1 MILNLFAQR
10 PDHPLADAKE
20 LKRILADLHV
30 DKAAKA
36 VDELRGWFETLR
48 HAEHFRLDHF
58 FDVLR
63 QLDEAAQPHLRNLV
77 RDYLQ
82 SPRLS
87 KLEEERQWAR
97 SYGYWDDVAALY
109 DSCVERA
116 RLDPKSKGSDAFKAS
131 LPLAVV
137 RSQAARCIQLK
148 WLAYRYATAAEDLW
162 KFLGSGYMAA
172 EAAASAQKPVPLY
185 PAQRGLASVAQQ
197 YLHAVVFATSSMD
210 SLTPLQIELAD
221 RLIAHFL
228 PYFVIS
234 PDCRPDSVYWVDAV
248 TGSLPLRLAR
258 HPGPARPGLR
268 FFSPGTAPQALDDL
282 IHLVER
288 GETPADLNLGGGYP
302 QKVLLPVL
310 RHLRVYWAW
319 QPPQRQHRRHPVK
332 TRMLVLRGFDES
344 YTVFSGARQSP
355 AQAPGS
361 ESWLVENISLGGFHA
376 VLDDAPGERVKLGAL
391 LCAQPEGGDNWLLG
405 VARRFNRLGG
415 QRASLGVQV
424 LSRNALSIE
433 LRPRRSGFSAAI
445 AIPAIWLRD
454 GGDAGVERILLPI
467 GGFNVREAVEFQH
480 QNRLLS
486 LTPVELVETGSDYE
500 IGRFH
505 SQSPLTV

>member
-268 FFSPGTAPQALDDL
+268 FFTGDGAA
-282 IHLVER
+282 
-288 GETPADLNLGGGYP
+288 
-302 QKVLLPVL
+302 
-310 RHLRVYWAW
+310 
-319 QPPQRQHRRHPVK
+319 
-332 TRMLVLRGFDES
+332 
-344 YTVFSGARQSP
+344 GARRPDPSGRARRDASRPQSWWRLS
-355 AQAPGS
+355 A
-361 ESWLVENISLGGFHA
+361 
-376 VLDDAPGERVKLGAL
+376 
-391 LCAQPEGGDNWLLG
+391 EGVAAGVAASARLLG
-405 VARRFNRLGG
+405 LAAAAAAASKASGQDAHAR
-415 QRASLGVQV
+415 
-424 LSRNALSIE
+424 
-433 LRPRRSGFSAAI
+433 
-445 AIPAIWLRD
+445 PAW
-454 GGDAGVERILLPI
+454 
-467 GGFNVREAVEFQH
+467 F
-480 QNRLLS
+480 
-486 LTPVELVETGSDYE
+486 
-500 IGRFH
+500 
-505 SQSPLTV
+505 